1 MWHLCPDTCLRRC
14 ALLVGPPWEWPPA
27 KGNAASAHMG
37 PAVFQAAK
45 ADAPVAAGVGHLGS
59 ISCRNR
65 WHSGQVSD
73 CITSTT
79 AALEQIAPRRHTGS
93 GPSHFASCDAREVR

>member
-1 MWHLCPDTCLRRC
+1 MWHLCPGTCLLRC
-14 ALLVGPPWEWPPA
+14 ALLGGPPWEWPAA

-65 WHSGQVSD
+65 WHSGHVSD
-73 CITSTT
+73 CVPSTT
-79 AALEQIAPRRHTGS
+79 AALEQIAPRRHT
-93 GPSHFASCDAREVR
+93 PVPDHHILHLAMREK